1 MKFLID
7 IPVSPLVIS
16 VLKSYGHEGIHAFQ
30 IEKGCASDEELLEI
44 ARNEKRIIITAD
56 LDFPRILALTY
67 ADGPGVIL
75 FRGGN
80 YSNSEMME
88 LIERVLKEV
97 RIEILVNSI
106 CVVDKKRIRITQL
119 PIGHN

>member
-16 VLKSYGHEGIHAFQ
+16 VLESHGHEGIHAFQ
-30 IEKGCASDEELLEI
+30 IDRGHASDEELLKVI
-44 ARNEKRIIITAD
+44 RNEQRIIITAD

-67 ADGPGVIL
+67 AEGPGVIL

-80 YSNSEMME
+80 YSNSEMVE
-88 LIERVLKEV
+88 LIERVLKDV
-97 RIEILVNSI
+97 RIEILENSI

-119 PIGHN
+119 PISHH